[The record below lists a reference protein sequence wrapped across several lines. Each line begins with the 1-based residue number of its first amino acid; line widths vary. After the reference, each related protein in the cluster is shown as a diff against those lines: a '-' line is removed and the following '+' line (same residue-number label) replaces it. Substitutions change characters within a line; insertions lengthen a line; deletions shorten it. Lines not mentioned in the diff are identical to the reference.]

1 MDNAL
6 IGNRDGKFKFH
17 FLSMIIKKN
26 NNLPEMR
33 FKFHFLSQ
41 LFIVNYPLS
50 TIHCQLNNL
59 S

>member
-1 MDNAL
+1 MDNAS

-33 FKFHFLSQ
+33 FKFHF
-41 LFIVNYPLS
+41 FYNYTLS
-50 TIHCQLNNL
+50 TIHCQLSIVN
-59 S
+59 